1 MPFTR
6 SERKV
11 SSIAHLLL
19 PDPGQRDLPPGGWA
33 RAWTLLRRALGRR
46 CPQCGASG
54 IFRRWFTLAE
64 RCPRCGYTF
73 VREEGYFLGAYAIN
87 LIVAEFIG
95 LGAVIYLLII
105 TDFSLWVQEAIAVA
119 TAVTLPIIFFPYS
132 RTLWMALDL
141 LIHRDVSERQLRAEH
156 TLRSPRQ

>member
-1 MPFTR
+1 
-6 SERKV
+6 V
-11 SSIAHLLL
+11 SSISHSPRPNAA
-19 PDPGQRDLPPGGWA
+19 QRDLPPGGWT

-46 CPQCGASG
+46 CPQCGASD

-64 RCPRCGYTF
+64 HCPRCGYAF
-73 VREEGYFLGAYAIN
+73 AREEGYFLGAYAIN

-95 LGAVIYLLII
+95 LGAVIVLLIN
-105 TDFSLWVQEAIAVA
+105 TDFSLWVQEALAIA
-119 TAVTLPIIFFPYS
+119 TAVSLPIIFFPYS

-141 LIHRDVSERQLRAEH
+141 LIHRDTSERQLRAEH

>member
-1 MPFTR
+1 MRPQPA
-6 SERKV
+6 V
-11 SSIAHLLL
+11 SA
-19 PDPGQRDLPPGGWA
+19 DPSLRDVPPGGWS

-54 IFRRWFTLAE
+54 IFRRWFSLAE
-64 RCPRCGYTF
+64 RCPRCGYVF

-95 LGAVIYLLII
+95 LGAVVYLLIK
-105 TDFSLWVQEAIAVA
+105 TDFSLWVQEAIAVT
-119 TAVTLPIIFFPYS
+119 TAVALPIIFFPYS

-156 TLRSPRQ
+156 TLRTPQE